1 MEIGKPVS
9 LDDMLRL
16 LNEFQELK
24 DMIREI
30 KTVPVAEVTQSEQRN
45 ELFTALAKAQGEY
58 PRISANSL
66 NPFHKSN
73 YTDLD
78 GILVP
83 LHPILSKHG
92 LALYYEKKFNAEGQE
107 ILWGILSHTSGQWTS
122 AQFRILPVK
131 NDPQSYGSALKY
143 AMRYAAQTLLG
154 VSTSKDPEDDDAE
167 EVMKSHR
174 FQEDKG
180 TKINYEYKPQK
191 LSNETITKNHIEELE
206 IELEGWPDLAER
218 ILETYKINSIA
229 DLPESLYRQVITRL
243 REVKLT
249 RSGGK
254 AS

>member
-1 MEIGKPVS
+1 
-9 LDDMLRL
+9 
-16 LNEFQELK
+16 
-24 DMIREI
+24 
-30 KTVPVAEVTQSEQRN
+30 
-45 ELFTALAKAQGEY
+45 
-58 PRISANSL
+58 
-66 NPFHKSN
+66 
-73 YTDLD
+73 
-78 GILVP
+78 
-83 LHPILSKHG
+83 
-92 LALYYEKKFNAEGQE
+92 
-107 ILWGILSHTSGQWTS
+107 
-122 AQFRILPVK
+122 
-131 NDPQSYGSALKY
+131 
-143 AMRYAAQTLLG
+143 
-154 VSTSKDPEDDDAE
+154 
-167 EVMKSHR
+167 MKSHR